1 MPNRPTLKTIGQIAG
16 LSHVAVSKALRD
28 APDISAAT
36 KERVRKIAEELG
48 YTPNVAARN
57 LYLQRA
63 GAIGMVVPAMGESTA
78 YDLLFNVVSA
88 AAADMG
94 YCVMLGSSHRNPR
107 LEERHCRMM
116 VGNQVGALIVAPC
129 TSDVAPIKAACGPT
143 PAIFIGGKTAPE
155 EEYAIL
161 CDYRH
166 SGALAVEHLT
176 GLGHEDIALL
186 TYEPENRTILQKEE
200 GFAQAMRDRGL
211 TPRIIRTGNAANTMQ
226 AGIEGV
232 ERLLEQKALP
242 TASIVF
248 LPLGMAAAKSLG
260 YDEETGMAMVMLGTN
275 AGFAAGIYNPF
286 SVGIA
291 QTIAELPL
299 YSGAWLRWLLLAVL
313 VPVTGAYIVRRAGK
327 PALSGEAVLLADAL
341 CLSRQSAVL
350 AFQLGDGLT
359 NLVSPV
365 SSTLVS
371 CLAISGVSYPKWI
384 RYFLPLVG
392 LYLTVGT
399 AFMLLAGAVGY

>member
-88 AAADMG
+88 AASELG
-94 YCVMLGSSHRNPR
+94 YCVMLGSSHRKPQ

-129 TSDVAPIKAACGPT
+129 TSDVSHIKAACGPT

-166 SGALAVEHLT
+166 SGALAVEHLA

-232 ERLLEQKALP
+232 ERLLEQRALP
-242 TASIVF
+242 TA
-248 LPLGMAAAKSLG
+248 LWCATDYMAIGAVNALRLHGVSVPG
-260 YDEETGMAMVMLGTN
+260 EVSVMGHDD
-275 AGFAAGIYNPF
+275 
-286 SVGIA
+286 
-291 QTIAELPL
+291 L
-299 YSGAWLRWLLLAVL
+299 YFGLY
-313 VPVTGAYIVRRAGK
+313 PNI
-327 PALSGEAVLLADAL
+327 
-341 CLSRQSAVL
+341 
-350 AFQLGDGLT
+350 GLT
-359 NLVSPV
+359 TLRTPIEELGRAAVS
-365 SSTLVS
+365 
-371 CLAISGVSYPKWI
+371 LAISLMEREERVEPRQIFQSS
-384 RYFLPLVG
+384 LVVRNSTG
-392 LYLTVGT
+392 PVHRP
-399 AFMLLAGAVGY
+399 